1 LAADGCCEKKPG
13 GGAIAP
19 AFSGLCFERDIV
31 EEKEMAAAETAA
43 VKAAEPYQFDLVAN
57 RELAIGDEKVP
68 EGTVL
73 ARLELPPGAPYSVR
87 FITRS
92 VEDLAIIPRARE

>member
-1 LAADGCCEKKPG
+1 MEDEAT
-13 GGAIAP
+13 
-19 AFSGLCFERDIV
+19 V
-31 EEKEMAAAETAA
+31 AA
-43 VKAAEPYQFDLVAN
+43 VGGDGGSNLGQETRATVVDEPNQFDLVAN
-57 RELAIGDEKVP
+57 RELAIGDEKVA

-92 VEDLAIIPRARE
+92 VEDLAIIPRPRE